1 MHPLFCLK
9 TRRIV
14 LTWNNQQF
22 WFHFDCPDCWISD
35 QVKKQWV
42 WQDLDHTV
50 YARQAYQGGA
60 YTYLLEM
67 LKSESFQEPDVSIC
81 SMYYMYLLENAK

>member
-1 MHPLFCLK
+1 MYSPEITNSFDLNSILIAL
-9 TRRIV
+9 IV
-14 LTWNNQQF
+14 GSLTKFKCN
-22 WFHFDCPDCWISD
+22 
-35 QVKKQWV
+35 WV

-67 LKSESFQEPDVSIC
+67 LKSESFQEPDVSIYLV
-81 SMYYMYLLENAK
+81 YYMYLLENAK

>member
-1 MHPLFCLK
+1 
-9 TRRIV
+9 
-14 LTWNNQQF
+14 
-22 WFHFDCPDCWISD
+22 
-35 QVKKQWV
+35 V

-67 LKSESFQEPDVSIC
+67 LKSESFQEPDVSIY
-81 SMYYMYLLENAK
+81 SVYYMYLLENAK

>member
-1 MHPLFCLK
+1 
-9 TRRIV
+9 
-14 LTWNNQQF
+14 
-22 WFHFDCPDCWISD
+22 
-35 QVKKQWV
+35 V